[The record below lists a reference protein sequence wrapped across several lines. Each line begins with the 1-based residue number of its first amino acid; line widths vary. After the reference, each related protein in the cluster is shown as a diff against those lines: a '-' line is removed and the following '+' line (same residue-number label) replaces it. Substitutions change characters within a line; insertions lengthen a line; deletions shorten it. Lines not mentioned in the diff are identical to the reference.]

1 MEAQRTVHNI
11 SSSSSLLISMVTI
24 ECQWNVS
31 DRERVLLGGHYQ
43 LVHPM
48 LLQGRAQSGWSTLKE
63 CIAYIQN
70 TAHCSRT
77 APIYILA
84 AEATSDCV

>member
-1 MEAQRTVHNI
+1 MEAQRTVRNI

-48 LLQGRAQSGWSTLKE
+48 LLQGRAQLAGVLLRSVLLTFKTLP
-63 CIAYIQN
+63 
-70 TAHCSRT
+70 T
-77 APIYILA
+77 APELPLFIF
-84 AEATSDCV
+84 